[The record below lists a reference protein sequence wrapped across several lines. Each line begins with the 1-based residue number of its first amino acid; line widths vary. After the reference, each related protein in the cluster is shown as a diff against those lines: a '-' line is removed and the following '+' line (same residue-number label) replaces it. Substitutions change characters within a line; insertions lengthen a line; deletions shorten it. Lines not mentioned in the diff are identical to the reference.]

1 MDKILVVDDE
11 DDILG
16 LSRMILEK
24 AGYSVST
31 TNNGEEA
38 ISIARDQLPD
48 IVLMDIVMPG
58 KSGLETCRAIKKD
71 KKTAHIPVVMF
82 TALGREVDRKLGK
95 EAGADGYFT
104 KPFSEEDLTEL
115 VKNKLEVSRLSRFSS
130 CLDIEHEQL
139 RGRKILFEYD
149 PGSGY
154 ERCVRDFCLEAQA
167 HYEDLA
173 VLTSK
178 ASALHNSIRSDEGI
192 DIILHSDGPVIT
204 PILNKYNEGNLALV
218 YDNISDHALSSGF
231 DVAYGYLRN
240 VLGLIEDNR
249 ITALFLLNQK
259 AHDHRELAS
268 FRGLFSEQVY
278 FGENGIERSRL
289 S

>member
-11 DDILG
+11 EDILE
-16 LSRMILEK
+16 LSRMILERT
-24 AGYSVST
+24 GHSVLT
-31 TNNGEEA
+31 TDNGEEA
-38 ISIARDQLPD
+38 IQIAAEQLPD
-48 IVLMDIVMPG
+48 LVLMDIVMPG
-58 KSGLETCRAIKKD
+58 KSGIETCRAIKND
-71 KKTAHIPVVMF
+71 KKTSHIPVIMF

-104 KPFSEEDLTEL
+104 KPFSKEDLMEL
-115 VKNKLEVSRLSRFSS
+115 VKNKLKTSRLSCFSS
-130 CLDIEHEQL
+130 CLEIRHEQL

-149 PGSGY
+149 TGSGY

-178 ASALHNSIRSDEGI
+178 ASSLHNSIKGDAGI
-192 DIILHSDGPVIT
+192 DVILHTDGPVIT
-204 PILNKYNEGNLALV
+204 PILNEYDEGNLALV

-240 VLGLIEDNR
+240 VLGLVEENR

-259 AHDHRELAS
+259 AHEEREVAS
-268 FRGLFSEQVY
+268 FRGLFSEQLY
-278 FGENGIERSRL
+278 FGEKGIEKKRL